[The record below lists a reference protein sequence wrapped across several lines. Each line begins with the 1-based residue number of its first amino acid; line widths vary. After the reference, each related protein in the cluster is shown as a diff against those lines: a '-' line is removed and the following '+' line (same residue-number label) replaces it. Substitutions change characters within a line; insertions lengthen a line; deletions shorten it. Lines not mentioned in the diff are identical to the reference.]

1 MVDDRAEMGVEDGV
15 LLFNSHR
22 FLFLFLPLVLVVAM
36 RLRAR
41 ALLGWITLAS
51 FVFYAYA
58 GHAWFLLPMLFTTAL
73 DFFLAPAIAVAEGP
87 RKLRLLWVSLC
98 GNLGLLAYFKY
109 GGLLAHS
116 LQGFV
121 VLAGGAGDA
130 TLFTLFDVVLPAG
143 ISFYTFQTLSYVIDV
158 YRGECP
164 AERDFLTFAG
174 FVSFFPHLVAGPL
187 TRHNQLIPAL
197 ERIAETGVRPRWR
210 DGLYLFAMGL
220 SKKVLIADRV
230 AQIIDPVL
238 AGDRFDLVSGWIAML
253 GYAIQIYFDFSGYSD
268 MAIGLGRLFDVELP
282 QNFDS
287 PYQAK
292 NPSDFWRRWHMTLSA
307 WLRDYLY
314 ISLGGNRCT
323 PGRRSFNLMATMVL
337 GGLWHGA
344 SWTFA
349 LWGGLHG
356 LMLIVYQRY
365 GHTWDRLPRAAQRA
379 VLFLL
384 ICVTWIP
391 FRATSF
397 GQCARW
403 MRSLVGVSGL
413 HGVLGRGDLSK
424 AVALVSIGL
433 VVANALPPASKLT
446 RLESWGALRQLGLG
460 VMTAIAVLWMTQSS
474 RFLYF
479 QF

>member
-1 MVDDRAEMGVEDGV
+1 VVDDRAEMGVEDGV

>member
-1 MVDDRAEMGVEDGV
+1 MDDRAEMGVEDGV

-73 DFFLAPAIAVAEGP
+73 DFFLAPAIAAAEGP
-87 RKLRLLWVSLC
+87 RRLRLLWVSLC

-116 LQGFV
+116 LQAFV

-230 AQIIDPVL
+230 AQIIDPVI

-379 VLFLL
+379 VFFLL
-384 ICVTWIP
+384 VCVTWIP

-397 GQCARW
+397 GQP
-403 MRSLVGVSGL
+403 VGPWRDCLRDV
-413 HGVLGRGDLSK
+413 HADLE
-424 AVALVSIGL
+424 AD
-433 VVANALPPASKLT
+433 
-446 RLESWGALRQLGLG
+446 GLG
-460 VMTAIAVLWMTQSS
+460 SHDE
-474 RFLYF
+474 YG
-479 QF
+479 QFYITVPGGMIRRSAWVEFEEPDRPPHAATFGRRAR